1 LIEVEVM
8 FTGIIQ
14 QVGVIKEINHS
25 RDNSIEIKIDCK
37 GLNESSQLGESI
49 SIDGICLTVD
59 EISQDS
65 LTFVAISETV
75 DKTKI
80 STKQVGEQV
89 NVERAASMQDL
100 VGGHPTTGHIDSTGT
115 VIDKRLS
122 DNWEVLRVEVPSTF
136 SNLMVKK
143 GSISIDGVSLT
154 ISDLS
159 FGQETWFEVSLI
171 PATLTHTTLKQL
183 QVGDLVNIEFDQVG
197 KYIAKNMQMQNE
209 Q

>member
-1 LIEVEVM
+1 MIEVEVM

-25 RDNSIEIKIDCK
+25 QDNSIEIKIDCK

-59 EISQDS
+59 QISKDS

-80 STKQVGEQV
+80 RTKQVGSQV

-159 FGQETWFEVSLI
+159 SGEETWFEVSLI

-209 Q
+209 

>member
-25 RDNSIEIKIDCK
+25 QDNSIEIKIDCK

-59 EISQDS
+59 KISKDS

-80 STKQVGEQV
+80 STKQVGSLV

-159 FGQETWFEVSLI
+159 SGQETWFEVSLI

-209 Q
+209 

>member
-1 LIEVEVM
+1 MIEVEVM

-25 RDNSIEIKIDCK
+25 QDNSIEIKVDCK
-37 GLNESSQLGESI
+37 GFNESSQLGESI

-59 EISQDS
+59 KISKDS

-80 STKQVGEQV
+80 RTKQVGSQV

-115 VIDKRLS
+115 VIDKRIS

-159 FGQETWFEVSLI
+159 SGRETWFEVSLI

-183 QVGDLVNIEFDQVG
+183 QVGDLVNVEFDQVG
-197 KYIAKNMQMQNE
+197 KYIAKNLQMQNE
-209 Q
+209 